1 MAQRRE
7 MELGLPFHVTT
18 SATRGYYLQLLVYI
32 LQSYTRYGNPS
43 NLQKSK
49 TIPKY

>member
-1 MAQRRE
+1 MARRRE
-7 MELGLPFHVTT
+7 AELGLSFHVTT
-18 SATRGYYLQLLVYI
+18 SATRGRYLQLLVYI
-32 LQSYTRYGNPS
+32 LQSYIRCGNPS